1 MAVVSATNRNAII
14 ARRGLNPDVVE
25 SGLPHDP
32 PVGHAI
38 EGNAT
43 GHAQVLG
50 ASCFTQPDRALE
62 EQSLRVVLNPPGNV
76 FPMLYRWARFPVALV
91 FGPEWFVE
99 LRAPLRNVHLFAVDL
114 EQRLDR
120 MGAAVRR
127 QAHHLAALVPVR
139 KNVDRDPAVQRSE
152 SRHEVELIAQKSAN
166 RFEPDLFQRFNS
178 RAVKPVIT

>member
-32 PVGHAI
+32 PIGHAI

-62 EQSLRVVLNPPGNV
+62 EQALRVVLNPPSNV
-76 FPMLYRWARFPVALV
+76 FPMLHRWTRFPVALLL
-91 FGPEWFVE
+91 GPEWFVE
-99 LRAPLRNVHLFAVDL
+99 LHAPLGNIDL
-114 EQRLDR
+114 
-120 MGAAVRR
+120 V
-127 QAHHLAALVPVR
+127 ALG
-139 KNVDRDPAVQRSE
+139 
-152 SRHEVELIAQKSAN
+152 L
-166 RFEPDLFQRFNS
+166 
-178 RAVKPVIT
+178 